1 MRLIRVVWLLVL
13 GTLIGCGPKYDV
25 AEWTEELLL
34 HDGKSITVWRRAVA
48 KSGGFPEPRGA
59 NLEFEL
65 KYEPMGVHWKGGAFR
80 PLVSFDLVD
89 GVPHLVVY
97 VLDRETCQRMRKTDI
112 RAEYYKWQHNQWVQ
126 VPLEEFPVQVVRHNL
141 WESYW
146 GREPENDAKGHI
158 TWQRKSGSFKT
169 PPRSVY
175 DYMTA
180 YNHHCSNFQ

>member
-65 KYEPMGVHWKGGAFR
+65 KYEPMGVHWKGSPEHHLLAFDVIEGTAW
-80 PLVSFDLVD
+80 LLTSAN
-89 GVPHLVVY
+89 
-97 VLDRETCQRMRKTDI
+97 RETCQKREKTDF
-112 RAEYYKWQHNQWVQ
+112 RVDFYKWQSGKWEQ
-126 VPLEEFPVQVVRHNL
+126 VPIQDFPIHVARYNL
-141 WESYW
+141 WSSYW
-146 GREPENDAKGHI
+146 GREAESDARGLI
-158 TWQRKSGSFKT
+158 TWKRKSGSFKT
-169 PPRSVY
+169 PPQSVY
-175 DYMTA
+175 DYLTQ
-180 YNHHCSNFQ
+180 YNFRCAVFQ